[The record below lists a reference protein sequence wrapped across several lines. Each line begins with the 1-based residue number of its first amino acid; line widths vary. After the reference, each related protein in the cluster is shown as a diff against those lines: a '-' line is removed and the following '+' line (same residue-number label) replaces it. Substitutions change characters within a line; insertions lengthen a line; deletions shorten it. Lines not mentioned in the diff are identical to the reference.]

1 MEIVKD
7 IALREEGILLVNF
20 MPTPYDVPAWPLIR
34 KLADYIKENINEV
47 SPPPW
52 AYFVKTGSHNERPPE
67 QEDFWYI
74 RSASLLR
81 KLYLH
86 GVIGIERLR
95 SEYGGRTRHKMRPE
109 HFRKA
114 GGSIIRK
121 ILQQLE
127 KAGLVATIKGRGR
140 VLTKR
145 GKELLENISAEVK
158 KELEETIPELKKY
171 G

>member
-1 MEIVKD
+1 
-7 IALREEGILLVNF
+7 
-20 MPTPYDVPAWPLIR
+20 MPTPYDVPARSLIR
-34 KLADYIKENINEV
+34 KLANYLKENFSDII

-52 AYFVKTGSHNERPPE
+52 VYFVKSGSHNERPPT
-67 QEDFWYI
+67 QPDFWYI

-81 KLYLH
+81 KLYMKGAI
-86 GVIGIERLR
+86 GVERLR
-95 SEYGGRTRHKMRPE
+95 SEYGGRTRHNMHPE
-109 HFRKA
+109 HFRKG

-127 KAGLVATIKGRGR
+127 KAGLVATIKGKGR

-145 GKELLENISAEVK
+145 GKELLEEISEDVK
-158 KELEETIPELKKY
+158 RELEVIMPELKKY